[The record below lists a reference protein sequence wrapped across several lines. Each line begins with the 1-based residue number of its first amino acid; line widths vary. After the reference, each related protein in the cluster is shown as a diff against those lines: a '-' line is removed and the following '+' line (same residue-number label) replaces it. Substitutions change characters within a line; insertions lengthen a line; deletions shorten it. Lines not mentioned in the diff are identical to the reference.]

1 MTLTSAKAALELDEA
16 LAATHEQLWQELG
29 DCGTW
34 WTGAQRVQAMSEARQ
49 ALECN
54 LCRERSEALTPMMVS
69 GEHDSVSNLSAE
81 AVDLVHRLSTDPGRL
96 SKEWASKVIDS
107 ITEEAYVELATVVC
121 IQYVIDSFNRCLDLP
136 LRDLPDARA
145 GVPSRVRPDGVGD
158 VGAWVSQSVDK
169 SLANVSRA
177 ASLVPATEILWR
189 EVVQSHYS
197 RGPQVAD
204 LVWERGLSRPQV
216 ELLASTVSALNECFY

>member
-69 GEHDSVSNLSAE
+69 GEHDLS
-81 AVDLVHRLSTDPGRL
+81 LIH
-96 SKEWASKVIDS
+96 I
-107 ITEEAYVELATVVC
+107 
-121 IQYVIDSFNRCLDLP
+121 
-136 LRDLPDARA
+136 
-145 GVPSRVRPDGVGD
+145 
-158 VGAWVSQSVDK
+158 
-169 SLANVSRA
+169 
-177 ASLVPATEILWR
+177 
-189 EVVQSHYS
+189 
-197 RGPQVAD
+197 
-204 LVWERGLSRPQV
+204 
-216 ELLASTVSALNECFY
+216 